1 MCASFNHPYIFILI
15 QDWFNS
21 GWEVEHGLL
30 ENWENLVAVVED
42 LIRSHNLAQ
51 TEKAVTY
58 KNEYAKFT
66 GWHSCF

>member
-1 MCASFNHPYIFILI
+1 M
-15 QDWFNS
+15 
-21 GWEVEHGLL
+21 L